1 MEYQLAFSNRKTISI
16 SVKNGVL
23 LVKAPFGTP
32 RSTMDKVCEKHRK
45 WILNRLEKSRAE
57 LQKPPLSAAEIK
69 TLKEEAKLYF
79 SETSRHFSKIMGLK
93 FGRIKI
99 TSAKT
104 RFGSCSSSRNICFS
118 YLLML
123 FPEEAREYVVVHELA
138 HIKEMNHSKKFYD
151 IIERYMPDY
160 KLRKRMLK

>member
-16 SVKNGVL
+16 SVKNGAL

-32 RSTMDKVCEKHRK
+32 RSTIDSVCARHRK

-57 LQKPPLSAAEIK
+57 LKKPPLSSAEIK
-69 TLKEEAKLYF
+69 VLKEEAKLYF
-79 SETSRHFSKIMGLK
+79 AETARHFSEIMGLK

-104 RFGSCSSSRNICFS
+104 RFGSCSSSGNICFS